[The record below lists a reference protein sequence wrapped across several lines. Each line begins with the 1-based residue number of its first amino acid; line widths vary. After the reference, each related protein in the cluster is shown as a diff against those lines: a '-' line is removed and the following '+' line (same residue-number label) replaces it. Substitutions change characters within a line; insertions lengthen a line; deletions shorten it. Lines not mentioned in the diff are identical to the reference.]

1 MSAISDEELTS
12 ITRAIYSRY
21 GIDFAHYEPV
31 SFKRRVARIISRH
44 GLENTLGLWRK
55 MMSDGQFIFTF
66 IDEITV
72 GLTEMFRNAEFWL
85 RMRSD
90 ILPQF
95 YAKSRLNIW
104 HAGCST
110 GEEVYSMA
118 ILLLEEDLI
127 HKARVTATDL
137 NNQAIGQAAAGTFSG
152 AYLPAYQKNYAAAGG
167 KRSLSCY
174 YSLDGDA
181 IRFNKINRQA
191 FTFYPHN
198 LVKDP
203 MPGPFDIV
211 FCRNVMIYFDDV
223 LKMNVLRLFHGC
235 LSPGGYFVIGYYDAM
250 PDGYQAVLRTL
261 RPQHQNLPA
270 GALSAAPGA
279 SGPIALLLLPLRKNR
294 ELYNFPA

>member
-12 ITRAIYSRY
+12 ITRAIHSRY

-31 SFKRRVARIISRH
+31 SFKRRVARVISRH
-44 GLENTLGLWRK
+44 GLENSLGLWRK
-55 MMSDGQFIFTF
+55 MLSDGQFIFTF

-85 RMRSD
+85 SMRSD
-90 ILPQF
+90 VLPQF
-95 YAKSRLNIW
+95 YPKNRLNIW

-137 NNQAIGQAAAGTFSG
+137 NTQAISQAAAGTFSST
-152 AYLPAYQKNYAAAGG
+152 YLPAYQKNYAAAGG
-167 KRSLSCY
+167 KRTLSSY
-174 YSLDGDA
+174 YTLDGEV
-181 IRFNKINRQA
+181 IRFNKINRQS
-191 FTFYPHN
+191 FSFYPHN

-203 MPGPFDIV
+203 MPGPFDII

-223 LKMNVLRLFHGC
+223 LKLNVLRLFHGC
-235 LSPGGYFVIGYYDAM
+235 LEPGGFFVIGYYDAM
-250 PDGYQAVLRTL
+250 PDGYGQFFELHDPNTKTFR
-261 RPQHQNLPA
+261 RLP
-270 GALSAAPGA
+270 
-279 SGPIALLLLPLRKNR
+279 
-294 ELYNFPA
+294 